1 MKTIVSALIVSFISL
16 SAVANVTDSP
26 PYHPLYGKWMWTYAK
41 NNCQEV
47 YHYRSDNTSVVT
59 SGEEVGESRFTIS
72 DKHDLNGFYRMIDV
86 VTKSNGLAGCDGTPG
101 GTPVGDTVT
110 LYIFFSPTKSEM
122 AICQEPS
129 LKACMGPL
137 RRISE

>member
-1 MKTIVSALIVSFISL
+1 MSAN
-16 SAVANVTDSP
+16 ANVTGSP
-26 PYHPLYGKWMWTYAK
+26 PHHPLYGQWVWTYEK

-47 YHYRSDNTSVVT
+47 YQYRSDNTTIVT

-72 DKHDLNGFYRMIDV
+72 DKPDLNGFYKMTDV
-86 VTKSNGLAGCDGTPG
+86 VTKSNGLSGCDGTPG

-110 LYIFFSPTKSEM
+110 LYILFHPIKSEM
-122 AICQEPS
+122 LICQQPS

-137 RRISE
+137 RRISK